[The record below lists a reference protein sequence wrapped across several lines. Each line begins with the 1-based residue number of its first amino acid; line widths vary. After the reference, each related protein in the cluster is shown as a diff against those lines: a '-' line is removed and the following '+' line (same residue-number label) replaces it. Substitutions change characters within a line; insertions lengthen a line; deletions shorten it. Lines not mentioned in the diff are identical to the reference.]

1 MISKL
6 HQNSNQTCHCW
17 GEEAYIENGAQP
29 NEQIIE
35 TEVQNRKINM
45 YCQAWKDENTI
56 WRWRKNNWQLKKL
69 AIHNFP

>member
-6 HQNSNQTCHCW
+6 HNNSNQTGHCW
-17 GEEAYIENGAQP
+17 REEAYIENGAQP

-35 TEVQNRKINM
+35 TEMQKRKINM

>member
-6 HQNSNQTCHCW
+6 HNNSNQTGHCW